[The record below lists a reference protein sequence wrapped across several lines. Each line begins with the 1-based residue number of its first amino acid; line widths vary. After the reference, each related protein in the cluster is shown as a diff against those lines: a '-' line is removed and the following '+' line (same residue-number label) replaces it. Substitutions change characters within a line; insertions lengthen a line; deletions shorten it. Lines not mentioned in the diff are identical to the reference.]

1 MRFINASPQRRQQF
15 RRFQEMD
22 QNNGRAH
29 PLTLILDC
37 RTRWNSTYLMLE
49 RAYALR
55 HYIRQFIIHSA
66 DALSILGLAPPAWRP
81 VEYLL
86 QLLSDFFLYTKS
98 LSKHT
103 GATIHKVCQSNC
115 SLILA
120 CSYSSRCIES
130 MMLCS
135 ITLRIPCST
144 WDQSEQHGKRQ
155 STKVW

>member
-1 MRFINASPQRRQQF
+1 
-15 RRFQEMD
+15 MD

-66 DALSILGLAPPAWRP
+66 EDISILGLDNHEWRH